1 MKQIYVAEDSPTQAL
16 RVRRILTGLHDCQ
29 LTFFGD
35 GLEIYQSCVKAPPDL
50 LLLDLILPSLE
61 GLAVCRLLK
70 FSNDFKHIPVLVFSS
85 ITDEEIAA
93 QSTAVGADAY
103 LRKPFSNQAL
113 IDEVNRL
120 LQIGPEENPGERPLV

>member
-85 ITDEEIAA
+85 ITD
-93 QSTAVGADAY
+93 DAY